1 RVHPQVKMNFLMS
14 PMLVVAYALVG
25 RVDIDLIND
34 PLDYDPNGNP
44 VYLRDIWPTQQE
56 IADTINECM
65 RVEDFKNV
73 YDVIFDGDEEWKNL
87 RAPEGQTFEWNPN
100 STYVQEAPFFKDI
113 SDQPQALQDI
123 RDARV
128 LLYLGD
134 SVDRKSTRLN

>member
-1 RVHPQVKMNFLMS
+1 
-14 PMLVVAYALVG
+14 
-25 RVDIDLIND
+25 VDIDLIND

-134 SVDRKSTRLN
+134 SVTTD